1 MSFAS
6 KEKAMPIRVL
16 LADDSDFM
24 RSAIRRILQEERR
37 IKVVGEAG
45 TFAKTVQ
52 MIGDLKPE
60 VLLLDLHMAEKR
72 EFTPELVKAQL
83 GCVCTLAVS
92 FSNDHEA
99 RELAKSY
106 GAVTLLDKMKLFGE
120 MIPAIIAC
128 ESERS
133 TPPKRR
139 NVA

>member
-1 MSFAS
+1 
-6 KEKAMPIRVL
+6 MPVRVL

-24 RSAIRRILQEERR
+24 RSAIRRILEDEPR
-37 IKVVGEAG
+37 ILVVGEAG

-72 EFTPELVKAQL
+72 EFTPESVKAQI

-92 FSNDHEA
+92 FSNDDEA
-99 RELAKSY
+99 RQLAESY
-106 GAVTLLDKMKLFGE
+106 GAVALLDKMKLFSD
-120 MIPAIIAC
+120 MIPAILRC

-133 TPPKRR
+133 TPRQR
-139 NVA
+139 MHAA

>member
-1 MSFAS
+1 
-6 KEKAMPIRVL
+6 MPIKVL

-37 IKVVGEAG
+37 IEVVGEAG

-92 FSNDHEA
+92 FSNDDEA
-99 RELAKSY
+99 RQLAESY
-106 GAVTLLDKMKLFGE
+106 GAVKLLDKMTLFNE
-120 MIPAIIAC
+120 IVPAIIRC
-128 ESERS
+128 KSDRS
-133 TPPKRR
+133 APSKR
-139 NVA
+139 AHAA